1 MIMKYIRL
9 KNLVIDWNTMGCSQK
24 SFNREGSDDGV
35 IVQNGKLFGFN
46 RNENGFKIY
55 SEYCV
60 ENELNYT
67 KEKVWGDYFNG
78 IGYECSPLYR
88 GWWICV
94 ENGEVELFDD
104 LGELE
109 TIKFSI

>member
-1 MIMKYIRL
+1 MKYIRL

-78 IGYECSPLYR
+78 IGYECSPLCR